1 MTPPTATAIPETDS
15 PERQQGNGTYGSD
28 LMVDLLEAT
37 GAEYVFINPGSS
49 FRGIHDSLVNYHGN
63 RAPEIVLATHE
74 MSAVAMAHGY
84 FKATRKIPVAILHNL
99 VGLMNGSMAVFN
111 AYCDQIPL
119 VLLGGSGPADP
130 ADRRFIDWAH
140 SANTQ
145 GDLVRAYVKWTDE
158 PATLAGTLDS
168 MARAWRKAAAA
179 PAGPVYVSIDA
190 GQQEALAGGA
200 TAPDPTL
207 PRYLPPAPVWPHP
220 DAVAAAADALV
231 ASRMPLVIGGRFG
244 IEDGISDMLVR
255 LTEMLGAAYM
265 DDRCVAGFPSEHP
278 QNLNGDRKI
287 RAEADVLLCLDV
299 QDLTLATGGYGGHR
313 SGIMGVGAGAEGA
326 TIIDVSM
333 NDYFGNSWTRF
344 GGPTAPLDLQVLAD
358 PRLALQALT
367 EAVAARIG
375 TIPPVTVAE
384 RRAALAS
391 RKAALTARR
400 GEVLRARWSERPISL
415 QRVTHEVYQAVK
427 AHDWSLVVR
436 NHRTWAEGYWPV
448 ARSGQYLGGDGGGGV
463 GYGPGA
469 AVGAALGL
477 KGTGKLPVAMIGDGD
492 FMMAPGA
499 IWTGLHHGAPLLM
512 VILNNRSWGNDELH
526 QREIATHRGR
536 SAATAHIGQTTR
548 QPDADLASVARGFGA
563 QAFGPIDDPEA
574 LAATLTKAVAVVQDG
589 GIAVVEVITALE

>member
-1 MTPPTATAIPETDS
+1 MPPLATPAPITES
-15 PERQQGNGTYGSD
+15 PERQPGNGTYGSD
-28 LMVDLLEAT
+28 LMVDLLEGM

-63 RAPEIVLATHE
+63 RAPEIVLTTHE
-74 MSAVAMAHGY
+74 MIAVAMAHGY

-145 GDLVRAYVKWTDE
+145 GDLVRSYVKWTDE

-168 MARAWRKAAAA
+168 MARAWRKAATA

-190 GQQEALAGGA
+190 GQQEALAGDI
-200 TAPDPTL
+200 TPPDPTL
-207 PRYLPPAPVWPHP
+207 PRYLPPAPTWPHP
-220 DAVAAAADALV
+220 EAVAAAADALV
-231 ASRMPLVIGGRFG
+231 GAKMPLVIGGRFG
-244 IEDGISDMLVR
+244 IEEGISDALVR
-255 LTEMLGAAYM
+255 LTEILGAAYM
-265 DDRCVAGFPSEHP
+265 DDRCVAGFPTDHP

-287 RAEADVLLCLDV
+287 RADADVLLCLDV

-313 SGIMGVGAGAEGA
+313 SGIMGVGAGAKGA

-344 GGPTAPLDLQVLAD
+344 GGPTAPLDLQVMAD
-358 PRLALQALT
+358 PRLALTALI
-367 EAVAARIG
+367 EAVEARM
-375 TIPPVTVAE
+375 TRLPAVAVAE

-391 RKAALTARR
+391 RKAGIAAKRQ
-400 GEVLRARWSERPISL
+400 EVLRARWWDRPIAL
-415 QRVTHEVYQAVK
+415 QRITHEVYQAVK
-427 AHDWSLVVR
+427 ADDWSLVVR
-436 NHRTWAEGYWPV
+436 NHRTWAEGYWPI

-477 KGTGKLPVAMIGDGD
+477 KGSGKLPVAMIGDGD

-499 IWTGLHHGAPLLM
+499 LWTGLHHGAALLM

-526 QREIATHRGR
+526 QREIATHRAR

-548 QPDADLASVARGFGA
+548 QPDVDLATVARGFGA
-563 QAFGPIDDPEA
+563 TAFGPIDDPEA
-574 LAATLTKAVAVVQDG
+574 LAPTLAEAAEVVRNG